1 MEFRANEGK
10 NVNIVVNGRTY
21 ARHAIQTHFVQ
32 VGESYVDLVEQYV
45 KPLYQPG
52 TCCPPVRRLSACVR
66 SGWSIRRT

>member
-32 VGESYVDLVEQYV
+32 EIGRAHV
-45 KPLYQPG
+45 
-52 TCCPPVRRLSACVR
+52 
-66 SGWSIRRT
+66 